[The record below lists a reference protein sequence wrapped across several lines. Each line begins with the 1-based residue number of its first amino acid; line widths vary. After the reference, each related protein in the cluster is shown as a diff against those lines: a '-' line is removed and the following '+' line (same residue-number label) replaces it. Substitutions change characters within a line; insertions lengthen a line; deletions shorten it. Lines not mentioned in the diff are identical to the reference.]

1 MKEGWFDGLP
11 VMTRRMVVANNLK
24 KLLSLHESLH
34 HGEIVL
40 DFWDDE
46 MRDIARKIDELI
58 FRLIAKEASES
69 QLFLDDCITD
79 CGNRGEDPNLV
90 S

>member
-58 FRLIAKEASES
+58 FRLIAKEASDPE
-69 QLFLDDCITD
+69 LFTDDGKTKGGD
-79 CGNRGEDPNLV
+79 L
-90 S
+90 